1 MDALQESSIKFLNA
15 LVSQQRKEIREL
27 KQAVENTAKTN
38 ELLTAVLSYLIDNE
52 HGGAANINL
61 SAVQD
66 HQRDKHIDIERS
78 SNISGDVLMIIRS
91 MKNEYNI

>member
-1 MDALQESSIKFLNA
+1 MEALQESSIKFLNA

-27 KQAVENTAKTN
+27 KQAVEQTEKTN

-61 SAVQD
+61 SVVQD
-66 HQRDKHIDIERS
+66 HQREKHIDIERS
-78 SNISGDVLMIIRS
+78 SNLTGDILMII
-91 MKNEYNI
+91 KTIKKGG

>member
-1 MDALQESSIKFLNA
+1 MDALQESSIKFLNE

-66 HQRDKHIDIERS
+66 HHRDKHIDIERS
-78 SNISGDVLMIIRS
+78 SNLTGDVLMII
-91 MKNEYNI
+91 KTIKKGD

>member
-61 SAVQD
+61 SAVKD

-78 SNISGDVLMIIRS
+78 SNLTGDILMII
-91 MKNEYNI
+91 KTIKKGG

>member
-1 MDALQESSIKFLNA
+1 MESLQESSIKFLNA

-61 SAVQD
+61 SVVQD
-66 HQRDKHIDIERS
+66 HQREKHIYIEKS
-78 SNISGDVLMIIRS
+78 SNLTGDVLMVIRS
-91 MKNEYNI
+91 IKK